1 LFILKPKKCKQC
13 SEYFEPTRPLQMVC
27 SPLCAIEYKKKQE
40 QKKWRERKVKM
51 KEELKTLTDF
61 KKDLEV
67 EINTIVRLLDKPSC
81 VSCPGGVENA
91 GHYHA
96 VGSNDSIRFNLHNIH
111 GQCVY
116 CNKHKGS
123 NLHEYDLGLI
133 SRYGNDYW
141 HYVKFYLVADFPL
154 MKFTKEQVQEATKTA
169 RVIVREMK
177 KANLTY
183 PLKARIDLRYS
194 LNERIGLYL

>member
-1 LFILKPKKCKQC
+1 MKPKKCKEC
-13 SEYFEPTRPLQMVC
+13 SEYFEPTRPLQQVC
-27 SPLCAIEYKKKQE
+27 SPKCAIEYKNRQE
-40 QKKWRERKVKM
+40 QKKWNERKKEM
-51 KEELKTLTDF
+51 KEELKTLTDY
-61 KKDLEV
+61 KKDLEK
-67 EINTIVRLLDKPSC
+67 EINTIVRLIDKPSC
-81 VSCPGGVENA
+81 ISCSGSVENA
-91 GHYHA
+91 GHYHS

-141 HYVKFYLVADFPL
+141 HFIKFHLVADYPL
-154 MKFTKEQVQEATKTA
+154 MKFTKEEIQDATKVA
-169 RVIVREMK
+169 RGIVREVK

-183 PLKARIDLRYS
+183 PLKVRIDLRYAY
-194 LNERIGLYL
+194 NQRIGLYL